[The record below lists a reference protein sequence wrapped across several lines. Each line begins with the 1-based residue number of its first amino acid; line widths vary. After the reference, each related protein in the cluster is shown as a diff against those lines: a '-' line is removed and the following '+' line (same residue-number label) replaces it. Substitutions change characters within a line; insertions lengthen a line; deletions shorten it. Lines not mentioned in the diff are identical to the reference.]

1 MGDARQKNR
10 VPRLQHARYTHMVG
24 RHQPITLRH
33 RPSDVDKS
41 MAVDP
46 TTCWRNPKP
55 AAAFRKTRPQH
66 GERIPPPKHA
76 VVENR
81 TARHGRVTSI
91 RGGKLSASTS
101 FGVRAPPPSSSSGPR
116 PRENTRGL
124 NERTPQS
131 ATPPP
136 PLACSSNSSRGSGPA
151 AVSGEGRRPGI

>member
-76 VVENR
+76 VGENR

-91 RGGKLSASTS
+91 RGGKLSAATS

-136 PLACSSNSSRGSGPA
+136 PSCVLFEFFARLGPRCRLRGRA
-151 AVSGEGRRPGI
+151 